1 MKYVSFICSAV
12 VLSPFMLIGF
22 FMHLC
27 FVGYT
32 LVTPFVHK
40 LFMPSNTMIISLGE
54 IEKFTNDFLEKNPDK
69 TVEDA
74 VEAFMRMKQK

>member
-1 MKYVSFICSAV
+1 
-12 VLSPFMLIGF
+12 
-22 FMHLC
+22 
-27 FVGYT
+27 
-32 LVTPFVHK
+32 
-40 LFMPSNTMIISLGE
+40 MIISLGE